1 MQGSAVVGGGGGHV
15 PHLGTEDGTSI
26 PRGGAGIRALEVRG
40 QDVADFAPEIAAAP
54 LVPVPLGNK
63 QARGDPRKERSQLR
77 QIFRECAPG
86 VGPRLVKTAS
96 ALLYPPSN
104 GAQVSRMCQM
114 PNSADRPGVT
124 PGRSGRSCAK
134 FSGNVLQG

>member
-1 MQGSAVVGGGGGHV
+1 MVVGYVFPTSAPKTAPQYLEGERGYV
-15 PHLGTEDGTSI
+15 PSKFGQESSPFLP
-26 PRGGAGIRALEVRG
+26 PRLQQLPWSLFPWETNRPGVTPG
-40 QDVADFAPEIAAAP
+40 
-54 LVPVPLGNK
+54 
-63 QARGDPRKERSQLR
+63 RSGR
-77 QIFRECAPG
+77 SSAKFFRECAPG

>member
-1 MQGSAVVGGGGGHV
+1 MFHY
-15 PHLGTEDGTSI
+15 LGTEDGTSI
-26 PRGGAGIRALEVRG
+26 PRGGAGIRALEVRPG
-40 QDVADFAPEIAAAP
+40 VVAVFAPETAAAP